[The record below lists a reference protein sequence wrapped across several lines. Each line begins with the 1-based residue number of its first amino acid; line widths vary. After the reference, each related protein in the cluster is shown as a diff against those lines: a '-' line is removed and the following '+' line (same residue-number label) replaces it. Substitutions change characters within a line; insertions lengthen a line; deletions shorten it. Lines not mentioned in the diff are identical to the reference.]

1 MRALIFACLSVALI
15 SPAAADDCAVDV
27 GKIVSNVPGTMY
39 VGRLD
44 ISVELRN
51 AEAQTFY
58 VMCDKRLQLRIKS
71 ASPYPSARFY
81 DVVARAAHTVSGE
94 PSGAIL
100 QGAKECAQSALKEP
114 PPSVPWSDARDFDVE
129 TKRTFISCS
138 VAPKTGGAYFMIDIK
153 K

>member
-1 MRALIFACLSVALI
+1 MRALLLACLSLALTTA
-15 SPAAADDCAVDV
+15 AAADDCAVDV
-27 GKIVSNVPGTMY
+27 SKIVSGVPGTTY

-51 AEAQTFY
+51 AETQSFY
-58 VMCDKRLQLRIKS
+58 VMCAKTRELRIKS
-71 ASPYPSARFY
+71 ASPYPTARFY
-81 DVVARAAHTVSGE
+81 EVVARAAHTLSGE
-94 PSGAIL
+94 APAQIL

-114 PPSVPWSDARDFDVE
+114 PPSAPWTDAREFDVE
-129 TKRTFISCS
+129 TKRTLISCS